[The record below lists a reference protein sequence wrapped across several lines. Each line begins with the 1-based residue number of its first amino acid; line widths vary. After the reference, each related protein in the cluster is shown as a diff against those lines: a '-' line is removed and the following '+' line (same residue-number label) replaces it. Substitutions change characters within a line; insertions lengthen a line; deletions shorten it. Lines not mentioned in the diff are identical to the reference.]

1 MTEIYRHQ
9 RWTDRELRTA
19 GFQRYA
25 RRKELV
31 MARRLPAAEAPL
43 TLNVDDE
50 TVSVPAGYII
60 CYKPGQQV
68 KKRLIDY
75 EQWPCS
81 RSDFQATYAA
91 WDEQNWQPTP
101 AVLDL
106 MRQGC
111 KPYYKRAGVWAKR
124 LTEATQ
130 VQSKESAEPFLVPAG
145 HWLVLGVDGAPYHM
159 DDRSFQQRYTL
170 ESGG

>member
-1 MTEIYRHQ
+1 MNEIFRHK
-9 RWTDRELRTA
+9 RWTDRELRAA

-43 TLNVDDE
+43 TLHVDDE
-50 TVSVPAGYII
+50 VVTVPAGYII
-60 CYKPGQQV
+60 LYKPGQQA
-68 KKRLIDY
+68 KKRLVEY

-106 MRQGC
+106 LRQGC

-130 VQSKESAEPFLVPAG
+130 VLSKESAEPFLVPAG